1 MDLRHS
7 WGKSM
12 SLFGIVALTPF
23 EPRCLSPAAAAV
35 SACRAGETGVIDVE
49 AVNLHGETIAH
60 TLRTAVGDL
69 FLAGQA
75 GLRCG
80 VSQFED
86 AKDSLDFLSE
96 LTAGVSQPLLILS
109 LDQNEKL
116 GPVIGKAQ
124 KLGFRVLV
132 EVVNV
137 EEAKHAQTA
146 GANGVIAKGSE
157 SAGRVGEE
165 TALVLVQRLVAELKI
180 AVWARG
186 GIGPATA
193 SACILAG
200 CAGVVVDSQ
209 LLLSQESPLTV
220 DLKHKIARLD
230 GTETVL
236 LPTDTE
242 GVSYR
247 VFAKQGSSAIETAKE
262 ALAAADLEA
271 FRNALWEPQDR
282 VLFVGQDVAFAPL
295 FSRRLL
301 TTASI
306 LHEIRRAVEAN
317 LRYAR
322 EFQPIAEDSP
332 LAQSHGTKYPI
343 VQGAMTRVSD
353 TAEFA
358 FEVADGG
365 ALPFLA
371 LALMRKREAEA
382 LLKSTKEKL
391 GQKPWGVGILGF
403 VPHELRKEQIEVIER
418 YKPPFALIAGGRPD
432 QAKQLE
438 DMGITTYLHVPS
450 PGLLTSFVEMGSRRF
465 IFEGRE
471 CGGHVGPRSSFVLWE
486 IMIEELL
493 NVVTEQNASQ
503 FHIVF
508 AGGIHDRLSAAMVA
522 AMAAPLAQR
531 GVRIGL
537 LMGTAYL
544 FTKEAVESGAIVD
557 KFQQAALN
565 CDKTVLLE
573 TGPGHAIRCIDS
585 PYKQTFDSKY
595 KELLDAKTGRD
606 EIREE
611 LELMNLGRLR
621 LASKGLER
629 PSSGHASARVE
640 AEQIAKEESDT
651 GSGTKLVGV
660 QEDRQWNEG
669 MYMIGQVAAMHH
681 SVCTIAELH
690 AEVSKAGT
698 ELLNSRCKKFAET
711 LGVPQRTIVQDRG
724 SQPEAIA
731 IVGMSCFLPKANS
744 IEEYWLNILNKVDT
758 ITEVPSDYWNWKDLY
773 SEDPL
778 ARDKIYSK
786 WGGFLGDVDI
796 EPTRYGIPPAS
807 LEVIDP
813 VQLLIL
819 EVTRA
824 ALEDAGYD
832 LKEFPRER
840 TSVILANAGHGPITA
855 FYSLRSMLDW
865 KLQHLDPALRKE
877 MEDGLPEWTE
887 DSFPGYLGNVI
898 AGRVANRF
906 DLGGLNYSIDA
917 ACGSSLAA
925 LHTAVNELRFGT
937 SDVVLLA
944 ATDTHNQPGDYLS
957 FSKTHAFSPGGRC
970 RTFDAT
976 ADGIVISEGIAM
988 LVLRRLSD
996 AEKDGDTIYAVIRG
1010 VGGSSDGKDLSLTAP
1025 RPQGQMLALNRAY
1038 EDAKLEPNSI
1048 SLVEAHGTGTV
1059 AGDKAE
1065 IEALNKVFSRSTT
1078 KIRECAV
1085 GSVKTMIGHTKCT
1098 AGLAS
1103 MIKVA
1108 KALHHKVLPPTIGV
1122 DVPNPTCKFETSPFY
1137 INSET
1142 RPWLRKPAEDGT
1154 YTPLRAGVSAFGFG
1168 GTNFHAVL
1176 EEYCPPGA
1184 RHTAPGFTEWPCEL
1198 FAFGGTSRNDVLRQ
1212 VQALKEAV
1220 NKAIKNGEKRNALRD
1235 LAWWHY
1241 MRTAD
1246 RLAGKQVR
1254 MAIVAT
1260 SVNELL
1266 ERLGQATQELFDSK
1280 KMSMKDP
1287 RGFYFQEAAE
1297 PGHGKIA
1304 FVMPGQ
1310 GSQQPNMLKDL
1321 ALTFPEVLNA
1331 FEYADSALSG
1341 KFDKL
1346 LSSYIFPPPA
1356 FSKEETSEQAAQ
1368 LTDTRV
1374 AQPAVGAADLAMLD
1388 LMKSMSVEPDMLAGH
1403 SYGEYVALCAA
1414 GVMSYES
1421 LLNISHERGR
1431 LLSQRSTGTMA
1442 AVAAPIATV
1451 SDLVKAFPK
1460 VSIANIN
1467 APEQIVVAGKPDEL
1481 ERFVAHAQSKNVQ
1494 ARLIPVS
1501 QAFHT
1506 PAMEYAKDPLMSALC
1521 DEQMFAPTVPVYC
1534 NSDAETY
1541 PDEAIEIVQRLCEH
1555 AVKPVDFVKQI
1566 QRMYDDGARVFV
1578 EVGPGSVL
1586 TNLIGATLADKPHS
1600 AIALDRPGKHGV
1612 SALLHA
1618 VAQLVTAGVVPNLA
1632 RLYEFR
1638 LSTKDIC
1645 RSLAAEAAPASSKP
1659 EKARPK
1665 LQYRVNSH
1673 RIVRVKPDGSTE
1685 AVGRTANVAFRAQKS
1700 DNTQATSAAYA
1711 THASGKTTQSAPTPR
1726 PAAAP
1731 QHPAQSQPTG
1741 YPQGGYAA
1749 PQPQPGYGYGAPQ
1762 TVQPLYATPQTQAG
1776 FARAAGV
1783 SAVDEV
1789 MLQFQRS
1796 MVDITNNFL
1805 SAQQQVML
1813 SYLQMKGG
1821 QPVSPHAQSFNYGA
1835 GNEQAFYN
1843 RISELSG
1850 QFAQNQPIPQQ
1861 GYPTAQQFTQ
1871 PQPNQAPATQPYT
1884 YAATVPV
1891 NGNGSEPHHNGSEP
1905 AGNNGS
1911 GHAHAPAA
1919 APVAEAKPQYTDE
1932 YFVET
1937 LLEVVSQRTGYPP
1950 DMLDPALDLEA
1961 DLGIDSIK
1969 RVEILNS
1976 FRKQLPAEAQS
1987 NLESG
1992 LEQLAGTKTLQGIM
2006 DWIRT
2011 GVLTGGKGTAAATP
2025 APQSTQTAAPA
2036 LVPASVDA
2044 PATSAAPAAVPAM
2057 QYPTRRGLI
2066 QVVELDP
2073 IQRQA
2078 LPEGTIVVCDDTDFG
2093 YEVVNQIGSQA
2104 VMLRHQKDAASAT
2117 RIDGRYEANLTDEA
2131 QAASVL
2137 SMIREDRGNVVSLVH
2152 LMGMNR
2158 HDADSAN
2165 GKTLNG
2171 VDAVMSLFLLT
2182 RGLDSEFRKEDRKGA
2197 AIVACTKFGG
2207 TFASGDNPPT
2217 NYLPATAGVIGFVKS
2232 AAREWQ
2238 NAPCKVL
2245 DFEFDVAWDY
2255 AARVIIDELTNTG
2268 ERVEI
2273 GRKGGQRYGLDVKS
2287 AEFADDQRD
2296 LTGSLDLNEQSVVL
2310 VTGGARGIT
2319 AEVALELSQVYHP
2332 KLILLGRSPLPSD
2345 EEPEW
2350 SRDLTSAKDLKAAIM
2365 EQLRSSNQTVKIA
2378 AVEAKYQKLLRE
2390 REMRAAVNALREAAS
2405 HVEYHEVDV
2414 TDESAIASLVG
2425 KIYEDHGRID
2435 GIINGAGVIED
2446 AYLKDKQYDSFQ
2458 RVYKTKVFGA
2468 IALANHVRLNELK
2481 FFTLFS
2487 SIVGRTGNAGQTDYV
2502 AANEVI
2508 SKLSVALNNQIPGRV
2523 ASFMWGP
2530 WQGGMAQPELAEIFA
2545 MHGWAMIERVDGRK
2559 SFVRELERGAKQ
2571 DAEVMLVAEITAA
2584 PAELTAQG
2592 ARLLGS
2598 SAVADASGTV
2608 EYTVILDLENDLYLH
2623 DHQIDGVPVLPM
2635 AMSLEMMSEAVL
2647 SANKGWKIAR
2657 VFDMDI
2663 PSGVVID
2670 TPRKAA
2676 SIKVETVSCDSEKRH
2691 VRTTLSTGPGAMR
2704 ARFCTNFELIPASAT
2719 APAYTHFPS
2728 QVDKVSDLGE
2738 LGDILDET
2746 FDTEMVYRDWMFH
2759 GPMFQGIKSIEIM
2772 GAHGAIGEVKHSL
2785 PARCLTTCGA
2795 ESWVIDPILLDGSM
2809 QLAGVWARRY
2819 LDTTVLP
2826 TGFRTLHRFDVEVAP
2841 PLTGRVVIDPN
2852 SNDRELVCEV
2862 AVYNRHGQLLLA
2874 VTGLGGVGSKALNRL
2889 TANRQS
2895 VSSGA
2900 NR

>member
-1 MDLRHS
+1 
-7 WGKSM
+7 M

-35 SACRAGETGVIDVE
+35 SACRAGETGVIDCE
-49 AVNLHGETIAH
+49 AVNLRAESVMHV
-60 TLRTAVGDL
+60 LRTAVGDA
-69 FLAGQA
+69 FLAGHA
-75 GLRCG
+75 GLRLG
-80 VSQFED
+80 VSQVED
-86 AKDSLDFLSE
+86 AKDALDFLSE

-109 LDQNEKL
+109 MDRQEKL
-116 GPVIGKAQ
+116 GPVIAKNQ
-124 KLGFRVLV
+124 KLGFKVFV
-132 EVVNV
+132 EAVSV

-146 GANGVIAKGSE
+146 GADGVIAKGGE
-157 SAGRVGEE
+157 AAGRVAEE
-165 TALVLVQRLVAELKI
+165 TTLVLVQRFVAELKI
-180 AVWARG
+180 PVWARG
-186 GIGPATA
+186 GIGPSSA
-193 SACILAG
+193 SACVLAG
-200 CAGVVVDSQ
+200 CAGVIVDSQ

-236 LPTDTE
+236 LPTTTA

-247 VFAKQGSSAIETAKE
+247 VFAKQASPSLEKAKE
-262 ALAAADLEA
+262 ALSSGDLEG

-282 VLFVGQDVAFAPL
+282 VLLIGQDVAFAPL
-295 FSRRLL
+295 FAKRLI
-301 TTASI
+301 TVSAI
-306 LHEIRRAVEAN
+306 LNEVRRAVESN

-322 EFQPIAEDSP
+322 EFQPIAENSA

-358 FEVADGG
+358 FEVANGG

-403 VPHELRKEQIEVIER
+403 VPHELRKEQIEVIEK

-493 NVVTEQNASQ
+493 AVVTEQNASS
-503 FHIVF
+503 FHIIF
-508 AGGIHDRLSAAMVA
+508 AGGIHDRMSAAMVA

-531 GVRIGL
+531 GVAIGL

-544 FTKEAVESGAIVD
+544 FTKEAVKSGAIVE
-557 KFQQAALN
+557 KFQQAALG

-585 PYKQTFDSKY
+585 PYKETFDGKY
-595 KELLDAKTGRD
+595 KELVEKKTGRD

-651 GSGTKLVGV
+651 GSSAKLVDV
-660 QEDRQWNEG
+660 DEDRQWNEG
-669 MYMIGQVAAMHH
+669 MYMIGQVAAMHQ

-690 AEVSKAGT
+690 AEISRAGT
-698 ELLNSRCKKFAET
+698 ELLNSKSKEVEESVGAT
-711 LGVPQRTIVQDRG
+711 PRTIIQDRG
-724 SQPEAIA
+724 AQPEPIA
-731 IVGMSCFLPKANS
+731 IVGMSCFLPQANS
-744 IEEYWLNILNKVDT
+744 IEQYWLNILNKVDT

-786 WGGFLGDVDI
+786 WGGFLGDIDV

-865 KLQHLDPALRKE
+865 KLQNVDPAFRKE

-957 FSKTHAFSPGGRC
+957 FSKTHAFSPQGRC

-996 AEKDGDTIYAVIRG
+996 AERDGDAIYAVIRG

-1025 RPQGQMLALNRAY
+1025 RPQGQMLAINRAY
-1038 EDAKLEPNSI
+1038 EDARIEPSSI

-1065 IEALNKVFSRSTT
+1065 IEALNKVFSRYSTKT
-1078 KIRECAV
+1078 RECAV

-1108 KALHHKVLPPTIGV
+1108 KALHHKVLPPTMGV
-1122 DVPNPTCKFETSPFY
+1122 TVPNPTCKFETSPFY

-1142 RPWLRKPAEDGT
+1142 RPWLRKPADDGT

-1184 RHTAPGFTEWPCEL
+1184 RHNAPGFTEWPCEL
-1198 FAFGGTSRNDVLRQ
+1198 FAFTGTTRPDILKQ
-1212 VQALKEAV
+1212 VTALKEAA
-1220 NKAIKNGEKRNALRD
+1220 NKAVKNGINRHSLRD

-1254 MAIVAT
+1254 LAIIAT
-1260 SVNELL
+1260 NVSELL
-1266 ERLGQATQELFDSK
+1266 DKLGQATQELFDSK
-1280 KMSMKDP
+1280 KLTIKDP
-1287 RGFYFQEAAE
+1287 RGFYFNEAAE
-1297 PGHGKIA
+1297 PTCGKIA
-1304 FVMPGQ
+1304 FMMPGQ

-1321 ALTFPEVLNA
+1321 ALAFPEVLNA
-1331 FEYADSALSG
+1331 FEYADGALTG

-1356 FSKEETSEQAAQ
+1356 FTKEETAQQAAQ

-1388 LMKSMSVEPDMLAGH
+1388 LLKSLSVEPDMLAGH

-1414 GVMSYES
+1414 GVMSYDS
-1421 LLNISHERGR
+1421 LMNVSFERGR

-1442 AVAAPIATV
+1442 AVAAPLATV
-1451 SDLVKAFPK
+1451 AELVKSFGD

-1467 APEQIVVAGKPDEL
+1467 APEQIVVAGQAGDL
-1481 ERFVAHAQSKNVQ
+1481 ERFVAHAQSQNVQ
-1494 ARLIPVS
+1494 AKLIPVS

-1506 PAMEYAKDPLMSALC
+1506 QAMEYAKAPLMSALVS
-1521 DEQMFAPTVPVYC
+1521 EQMFAPTVPVYS
-1534 NSDAETY
+1534 NSDAQTY
-1541 PDEAIEIVQRLCEH
+1541 PDEAIDIVQRLCEH
-1555 AVKPVDFVKQI
+1555 AVKPVDFAKQI

-1578 EVGPGSVL
+1578 EVGPGAVL
-1586 TNLIGATLADKPHS
+1586 TNLIGATLADQPHA

-1618 VAQLVTAGVVPNLA
+1618 VAQLVTAGVVPNIA
-1632 RLYEFR
+1632 RLFEFR
-1638 LSTKDIC
+1638 LGTREIC
-1645 RSLAAEAAPASSKP
+1645 RSLAAEAAPASSKQ

-1665 LQYRVNSH
+1665 LQYRMNSH
-1673 RIVRVKPDGSTE
+1673 RIVRIKPDGSTE
-1685 AVGRTANVAFRAQKS
+1685 AVGRTANVSF
-1700 DNTQATSAAYA
+1700 N
-1711 THASGKTTQSAPTPR
+1711 ASSKPSEKTNPIPNALPNAGRPVA
-1726 PAAAP
+1726 PAAQQVSA
-1731 QHPAQSQPTG
+1731 
-1741 YPQGGYAA
+1741 
-1749 PQPQPGYGYGAPQ
+1749 QPQQVISGQPSHAVNQQAYGAPQ
-1762 TVQPLYATPQTQAG
+1762 PVQPLYAAPQSQAG
-1776 FARAAGV
+1776 FVRAAGI

-1821 QPVSPHAQSFNYGA
+1821 QPVAHFPQNFNAGA
-1835 GNEQAFYN
+1835 APQVDESAFYN
-1843 RISELSG
+1843 RMSEL
-1850 QFAQNQPIPQQ
+1850 
-1861 GYPTAQQFTQ
+1861 TAQMPMRAAYPYQATQQ
-1871 PQPNQAPATQPYT
+1871 PQIAHQAVPLTATQAFVQSAQTPS
-1884 YAATVPV
+1884 
-1891 NGNGSEPHHNGSEP
+1891 NGNGNEPYNNGSDN
-1905 AGNNGS
+1905 GNNGS
-1911 GHAHAPAA
+1911 GHAHAIVNSQV
-1919 APVAEAKPQYTDE
+1919 VAEAKPQYTDE

-1950 DMLDPALDLEA
+1950 DMLDPTLDLEA

-1992 LEQLAGTKTLQGIM
+1992 LEKLAGTKTLQGIM

-2011 GVLTGGKGTAAATP
+2011 GVLTGGNGKGG
-2025 APQSTQTAAPA
+2025 
-2036 LVPASVDA
+2036 
-2044 PATSAAPAAVPAM
+2044 SAAPAPAPQTAPAAASFESAATPGVAEQAQTQTPVM

-2066 QVVELDP
+2066 QVVELEP

-2078 LPEGTIVVCDDTDFG
+2078 LPEGTIIVCDDRDFG
-2093 YEVVNQIGSQA
+2093 YEVANQIGSQA
-2104 VMLRHQKDAASAT
+2104 VMLKHDSEAGSAA
-2117 RIDGRYEANLTDEA
+2117 RIDGHYQANLTDET
-2131 QAASVL
+2131 QAANVL
-2137 SMIREDRGNVVSLVH
+2137 SMIREDRGAVVSLVH
-2152 LMGMNR
+2152 LMGLNP
-2158 HDADSAN
+2158 HDASLDSGRISLA
-2165 GKTLNG
+2165 G
-2171 VDAVMSLFLLT
+2171 VDSVMSLFLLT
-2182 RGLDSEFRKEDRKGA
+2182 RGLDGEFRKENRNGIA
-2197 AIVACTKFGG
+2197 VVACTKLGG
-2207 TFASGDNPPT
+2207 TFASGDNPPN
-2217 NYLPATAGVIGFVKS
+2217 NYLPATAGIIGFVKS

-2245 DFEFDVAWDY
+2245 DFEVDVDPSY
-2255 AARVIIDELTNTG
+2255 AANVIVDELTNPSD
-2268 ERVEI
+2268 RVEI
-2273 GRKGGQRYGLDVKS
+2273 GRKGGQRYGLDVKA
-2287 AEFADDQRD
+2287 AEFADDQRE

-2319 AEVALELSQVYHP
+2319 AEIALELSQIYHP
-2332 KLILLGRSPLPSD
+2332 KLILAGRSPLPSE

-2350 SRDLTSAKDLKAAIM
+2350 SRDLSSAKDLKAAIM

-2378 AVEAKYQKLLRE
+2378 TVETMYQKLLRE
-2390 REMRAAVNALREAAS
+2390 REMRSAVKALREAAS
-2405 HVEYHEVDV
+2405 LVEYHEVDV
-2414 TDESAIASLVG
+2414 TDETAIASFVK
-2425 KIYEDHGRID
+2425 KIYQEHGRID

-2468 IALANHVRLNELK
+2468 VALANHVRLNELK

-2508 SKLSVALNNQIPGRV
+2508 SKLSVALNNRIQGRV
-2523 ASFMWGP
+2523 ISFMWGP

-2545 MHGWAMIERVDGRK
+2545 AHGWAMIERVDGRK

-2571 DAEVMLVAEITAA
+2571 DAEVMLVAEITQA

-2598 SAVADASGTV
+2598 SAVADANGTV
-2608 EYTVILDLENDLYLH
+2608 EYTVILDLETDLYLH

-2676 SIKVETVSCDSEKRH
+2676 SIKVELVSCDSERRH

-2704 ARFCTNFELIPASAT
+2704 ARFCTNFELIPQSAA

-2728 QVDKVSDLGE
+2728 HVDKVSDLGE
-2738 LGDILDET
+2738 LGELLDET

-2759 GPMFQGIKSIEIM
+2759 GPMFQGIKSIEVM

-2809 QLAGVWARRY
+2809 QLAGVWARRF

>member
-1 MDLRHS
+1 
-7 WGKSM
+7 M

-35 SACRAGETGVIDVE
+35 SACRAGETGVIDIE
-49 AVNLHGETIAH
+49 ALNLCGESIAQ
-60 TLRTAVGDL
+60 TLRNAVGDV
-69 FLAGQA
+69 FLAGHA

-80 VSQFED
+80 VSQIED
-86 AKDSLDFLSE
+86 AKDALDFLSE

-109 LDQNEKL
+109 LDRDEKL
-116 GPVIGKAQ
+116 GPVIAKAQ
-124 KLGFRVLV
+124 KLGFKVLV

-146 GANGVIAKGSE
+146 GADGVIAKGSE
-157 SAGRVGEE
+157 SGGRVGEE
-165 TALVLVQRLVAELKI
+165 TSLVLVQRLVGEVKI
-180 AVWARG
+180 PVWARG
-186 GIGPATA
+186 GIGPSSA

-220 DLKHKIARLD
+220 DLKHKVARMD
-230 GTETVL
+230 GLETVL
-236 LPTDTE
+236 LPTAQA

-247 VFAKQGSSAIETAKE
+247 VYAKQGSAAIETAKE
-262 ALAAADLEA
+262 AIRAGNLEG
-271 FRNALWEPQDR
+271 FRDALWEPQDR
-282 VLFVGQDVAFAPL
+282 VLLLGQDVSLAPL
-295 FSRRLL
+295 FSRRLI

-322 EFQPIAEDSP
+322 EFEPIAEDSP
-332 LAQSHGTKYPI
+332 LAKSHGTKYPI

-358 FEVADGG
+358 FEVANGG

-382 LLKSTKEKL
+382 LLKSTKERL

-493 NVVTEQNASQ
+493 GVVTEQNASQ
-503 FHIVF
+503 FHIIF

-544 FTKEAVESGAIVD
+544 FTKEAVDSGAIVD
-557 KFQQAALN
+557 KFQKAALG

-629 PSSGHASARVE
+629 PSSGAASARVE

-651 GSGTKLVGV
+651 GSGAKLVGV
-660 QEDRQWNEG
+660 DEDRQWNEG
-669 MYMIGQVAAMHH
+669 MYMIGQVAAMHQ

-690 AEVSKAGT
+690 AEVSQAGT
-698 ELLNSRCKKFAET
+698 ELLKTRCKAFEDT
-711 LGVPQRTIVQDRG
+711 SGVPQRIIVQDRG
-724 SQPEAIA
+724 AQPEPIA

-744 IEEYWLNILNKVDT
+744 IEQYWLNILNKVDT

-996 AEKDGDTIYAVIRG
+996 AERDGDNIVAVIRG

-1078 KIRECAV
+1078 KVRECAV

-1103 MIKVA
+1103 LIKVA

-1122 DVPNPTCKFETSPFY
+1122 TVPNPTCKFETSPFY

-1184 RHTAPGFTEWPCEL
+1184 RHTAPGFSEWPCEL
-1198 FAFGGTSRNDVLRQ
+1198 FAFTGTSRNDVLRQ

-1220 NKAIKNGEKRNALRD
+1220 NKAVKNGEKRNALRD

-1241 MRTAD
+1241 MRTFD
-1246 RLAGKQVR
+1246 RLAGKTVR

-1280 KMSMKDP
+1280 KMAMKDP

-1304 FVMPGQ
+1304 FMMPGQ

-1321 ALTFPEVLNA
+1321 ALTFPEVASA
-1331 FEYADSALSG
+1331 FEYADGALVG

-1346 LSSYIFPPPA
+1346 LSSYVFPPPA
-1356 FSKEETSEQAAQ
+1356 FSKEETAAQATQ
-1368 LTDTRV
+1368 LTDTRI

-1388 LMKSMSVEPDMLAGH
+1388 LMKSLSVEPDMLGGH

-1414 GVMSYES
+1414 GVMSYDS
-1421 LLNISHERGR
+1421 LLNISYERGR

-1442 AVAAPIATV
+1442 AVAAPLATV
-1451 SDLVKAFPK
+1451 SELVKTFPK

-1467 APEQIVVAGKPDEL
+1467 APEQIVVAGQPDEL
-1481 ERFVAHAQSKNVQ
+1481 ERFVAHAQSKSVQ

-1506 PAMEYAKDPLMSALC
+1506 QAMEYAKDPLMSALC

-1541 PDEAIEIVQRLCEH
+1541 PDEAIDIVQRLCEH
-1555 AVKPVDFVKQI
+1555 AVKPVDFAKQI

-1586 TNLIGATLADKPHS
+1586 TNLIGATLADKPHV

-1618 VAQLVTAGVVPNLA
+1618 VAQLVAAGVVPNLA

-1659 EKARPK
+1659 EKAKPK

-1685 AVGRTANVAFRAQKS
+1685 AVGRTANVSFSAHKS
-1700 DNTQATSAAYA
+1700 ENTQATSATYA
-1711 THASGKTTQSAPTPR
+1711 ISGRAEPDKVPAGR
-1726 PAAAP
+1726 PAATAP
-1731 QHPAQSQPTG
+1731 QHPAQPQLTG
-1741 YPQGGYAA
+1741 NAQAGYVA
-1749 PQPQPGYGYGAPQ
+1749 PQPQQYGYGAPQ
-1762 TVQPLYATPQTQAG
+1762 PVQPLYASSQQQQAG
-1776 FARAAGV
+1776 YARAAGI

-1805 SAQQQVML
+1805 TAQQQVML

-1821 QPVSPHAQSFNYGA
+1821 QPVAPYAQPFNNGA
-1835 GNEQAFYN
+1835 SNEMAFYN
-1843 RISELSG
+1843 RVSELTG
-1850 QFAQNQPIPQQ
+1850 QFANQPMQQ
-1861 GYPTAQQFTQ
+1861 PGVAYPAQQLAQ
-1871 PQPNQAPATQPYT
+1871 PQHQAPATQPYT
-1884 YAATVPV
+1884 YAQAVAT
-1891 NGNGSEPHHNGSEP
+1891 NGNGSEPNGNGSEP
-1905 AGNNGS
+1905 GNNGS
-1911 GHAHAPAA
+1911 GHAHAAPAA
-1919 APVAEAKPQYTDE
+1919 MPVAEAKPQYTDE

-1950 DMLDPALDLEA
+1950 DMLDPTLDLEA

-2011 GVLTGGKGTAAATP
+2011 GVLTGSKGTAP
-2025 APQSTQTAAPA
+2025 
-2036 LVPASVDA
+2036 
-2044 PATSAAPAAVPAM
+2044 AAPAAPAPAAESAPAQPTSVSAPAPNAAAAAPAM

-2066 QVVELDP
+2066 QVVELEP
-2073 IQRQA
+2073 IQRHA
-2078 LPEGTIVVCDDTDFG
+2078 LPEGTIIVCDDTDFG

-2104 VMLRHQKDAASAT
+2104 VMLRHQNEAASAA
-2117 RIDGRYEANLTDEA
+2117 RVDGRYEANLTDEA
-2131 QAASVL
+2131 QAANVL
-2137 SMIREDRGNVVSLVH
+2137 SMIREDHGDVASLIH

-2158 HDADSAN
+2158 HDAETAN
-2165 GKTLNG
+2165 AKTLSG

-2182 RGLDSEFRKEDRKGA
+2182 RELDAEFRKDNRKG
-2197 AIVACTKFGG
+2197 VAVLAGTKFGG
-2207 TFASGDNPPT
+2207 TFASGENAPT

-2245 DFEFDVAWDY
+2245 DFEFDVPWDY
-2255 AARVIIDELTNTG
+2255 AASVIVDELTNPG
-2268 ERVEI
+2268 DRVEI

-2287 AEFADDQRD
+2287 AEFAEDQRE
-2296 LTGSLDLNEQSVVL
+2296 LNGSLDLNEQSVVL
-2310 VTGGARGIT
+2310 ITGGARGIT

-2332 KLILLGRSPLPSD
+2332 KLILLGRSPLPSQ

-2390 REMRAAVNALREAAS
+2390 REMRSAVQALREAAS

-2414 TDESAIASLVG
+2414 TDEAAIASLVG
-2425 KIYEDHGRID
+2425 KIYQEHGRID

-2598 SAVADASGTV
+2598 SAVADANGTV
-2608 EYTVILDLENDLYLH
+2608 EYTVMLDLENDLYLH

-2676 SIKVETVSCDSEKRH
+2676 SIKVETVSADSEKRH

-2704 ARFCTNFELIPASAT
+2704 ARFCTNFELIPVSAT

-2728 QVDKVSDLGE
+2728 HVNKVSDLGE
-2738 LGDILDET
+2738 LGEILDET

-2759 GPMFQGIKSIEIM
+2759 GPMFQGIKSIEMM

>member
-1 MDLRHS
+1 
-7 WGKSM
+7 M

-35 SACRAGETGVIDVE
+35 SACRAGETGVIDLE
-49 AVNLHGETIAH
+49 AVNLRGDAIMHL
-60 TLRTAVGDL
+60 LRTSVGDI
-69 FLAGQA
+69 FLAGHC
-75 GLRCG
+75 GIRCG
-80 VSQFED
+80 VSQIED
-86 AKDSLDFLSE
+86 AKDALDFLSE

-109 LDQNEKL
+109 LDSRDHL
-116 GPVIGKAQ
+116 GVVIAKAQ
-124 KLGFRVLV
+124 KLGFKVFV
-132 EVVNV
+132 EAVSL
-137 EEAKHAQTA
+137 EEAKHAQSSGCDA
-146 GANGVIAKGSE
+146 VIAKGSE
-157 SAGRVGEE
+157 SAGRVSEE
-165 TALVLVQRLVAELKI
+165 TTLVLVQRLVGELKVP
-180 AVWARG
+180 VWARG
-186 GIGPATA
+186 GIGPSSA

-209 LLLSQESPLTV
+209 LLLCQESPLSI
-220 DLKHKIARLD
+220 DLKHKIARMD

-236 LPTDTE
+236 LPSPQDS
-242 GVSYR
+242 VSYR
-247 VFAKQGSSAIETAKE
+247 VYAKQGSAALETARDF
-262 ALAAADLEA
+262 LAAGDLVG
-271 FRNALWEPQDR
+271 FRGALWEPNDR
-282 VLFVGQDVAFAPL
+282 VLLIGQDVAFAPL
-295 FSRRLL
+295 FARRLI
-301 TTASI
+301 TVASI
-306 LHEIRRAVEAN
+306 LNDIRRAVDSN

-322 EFQPIAEDSP
+322 ECQPIAENSP

-358 FEVADGG
+358 FQVADGG

-382 LLKSTKEKL
+382 LLKDTKEKL
-391 GQKPWGVGILGF
+391 GNKPWGVGILGF

-438 DMGITTYLHVPS
+438 DMGIATYLHVPS

-493 NVVTEQNASQ
+493 AVVTEQNASS

-508 AGGIHDRLSAAMVA
+508 AGGIHDRVSAAMVA
-522 AMAAPLAQR
+522 AMTAPLAQR

-544 FTKEAVESGAIVD
+544 FTKEAVESGAIVE
-557 KFQQAALN
+557 KFQQAALD

-585 PYKQTFDSKY
+585 PYKQTFDQKY
-595 KELLDAKTGRD
+595 QQLVESKTGRD

-629 PSSGHASARVE
+629 PTSGQSSARVE

-651 GSGTKLVGV
+651 GRGAKLVEV
-660 QEDRQWNEG
+660 AEDRQWQEG
-669 MYMIGQVAAMHH
+669 MYMIGQVAAMHK
-681 SVCTIAELH
+681 SVSTIAALH
-690 AEVSKAGT
+690 QEVSRAAT
-698 ELLNSRCKKFAET
+698 ELIDTRSKAVEESAAT
-711 LGVPQRTIVQDRG
+711 SVRTIVQDR
-724 SQPEAIA
+724 SAQPEPIA
-731 IVGMSCFLPKANS
+731 IVGMSCFLPAANT
-744 IEEYWLNILNKVDT
+744 IEQYWLNILNKVDT
-758 ITEVPSDYWNWKDLY
+758 ITEVPSDYWNWRDLF

-786 WGGFLGDVDI
+786 WGGFLGDIDV
-796 EPTRYGIPPAS
+796 EPTQYGIPPAS

-832 LKEFPRER
+832 LKEFPKER

-865 KLQHLDPALRKE
+865 KLNNLAPELRKE

-925 LHTAVNELRFGT
+925 LHTAVNELRFGV

-957 FSKTHAFSPGGRC
+957 FSKTHAFSPQGRC
-970 RTFDAT
+970 RTFDST

-988 LVLRRLSD
+988 LVLRRLTD

-1025 RPQGQMLALNRAY
+1025 RPQGQMLAINRAY
-1038 EDAKLEPNSI
+1038 EDAQIEPSSI

-1065 IEALNKVFSRSTT
+1065 IEALNSVFSRFNART
-1078 KIRECAV
+1078 RECAV

-1108 KALHHKVLPPTIGV
+1108 KALHHKVLPPTMGV
-1122 DVPNPTCKFETSPFY
+1122 TVPNPTCKFETSPFY

-1142 RPWLRKPAEDGT
+1142 RPWLRKPADDGT
-1154 YTPLRAGVSAFGFG
+1154 YIPLRAGVSAFGFG

-1184 RHTAPGFTEWPCEL
+1184 RHAAPGFTEWPCEI
-1198 FAFGGTSRNDVLRQ
+1198 FAFTGNTRPDVLKQ
-1212 VQALKEAV
+1212 ITALKEAAAKV
-1220 NKAIKNGEKRNALRD
+1220 VKSGNDKRNALRD

-1241 MRTAD
+1241 IRTAD

-1254 MAIVAT
+1254 MAIVASSIT
-1260 SVNELL
+1260 ELT

-1280 KMSMKDP
+1280 KQTIKDP
-1287 RGFYFQEAAE
+1287 RGLYFFEGTDAQ
-1297 PGHGKIA
+1297 HGKVA
-1304 FVMPGQ
+1304 FLMPGQ

-1321 ALTFPEVLNA
+1321 AMTFPEVLTA
-1331 FEYADSALSG
+1331 FECADGALDG
-1341 KFDKL
+1341 KLDRL
-1346 LSSYIFPPPA
+1346 LSAYVFPPPA
-1356 FSKEETSEQAAQ
+1356 FTKEEVAQQAAQ

-1374 AQPAVGAADLAMLD
+1374 AQPAVGAADLAMLE
-1388 LMKSMSVEPDMLAGH
+1388 LLKSLSVEPDMVAGH

-1414 GVMSYES
+1414 GAMSYES
-1421 LLNISHERGR
+1421 LLNVSYERGR

-1442 AVAAPIATV
+1442 AVAAPLAAVTE
-1451 SDLVKAFPK
+1451 LVKEFK
-1460 VSIANIN
+1460 GISVANIN
-1467 APEQIVVAGKPDEL
+1467 APEQIVVAGPKEDL

-1506 PAMEYAKDPLMSALC
+1506 KAMEYAKEPLMSALVN
-1521 DEQMFAPTVPVYC
+1521 EQMFPPTVPVYS
-1534 NSDAETY
+1534 NSDARVY
-1541 PDEAIEIVQRLCEH
+1541 SGEAIEIVQKLCEH
-1555 AVKPVDFVKQI
+1555 AVKPVDFARQI
-1566 QRMYDDGARVFV
+1566 QRMYDDGARIFV
-1578 EVGPGSVL
+1578 EVGPGAVL
-1586 TNLIGATLADKPHS
+1586 TNLVGATLADQPHA

-1618 VAQLVTAGVVPNLA
+1618 VAQLVAAGVIPNLA
-1632 RLYEFR
+1632 YLFEFR
-1638 LSTKDIC
+1638 LGTREI
-1645 RSLAAEAAPASSKP
+1645 RRQLAAEAAPASPKP

-1665 LQYRVNSH
+1665 LKYRVNSH

-1685 AVGRTANVAFRAQKS
+1685 AVGRTANVSFNLSQKS
-1700 DNTQATSAAYA
+1700 EGTSQAE
-1711 THASGKTTQSAPTPR
+1711 SGSFTGSTGSSGRQSAP
-1726 PAAAP
+1726 AASKP
-1731 QHPAQSQPTG
+1731 
-1741 YPQGGYAA
+1741 
-1749 PQPQPGYGYGAPQ
+1749 GAPNAVPNIARQHQVNAQAQQVGQ
-1762 TVQPLYATPQTQAG
+1762 TGAPPPVQPLYATGAQQQGYPRTAG
-1776 FARAAGV
+1776 I

-1805 SAQQQVML
+1805 SAQQQVMQ
-1813 SYLQMKGG
+1813 SYLQMKAG
-1821 QPVSPHAQSFNYGA
+1821 QPVSQYPQTANS
-1835 GNEQAFYN
+1835 EELAFYN
-1843 RISELSG
+1843 RVSELNG
-1850 QFAQNQPIPQQ
+1850 QMFNQPMPNSSLNPAFNPQ
-1861 GYPTAQQFTQ
+1861 ALA
-1871 PQPNQAPATQPYT
+1871 NQAIYTQAAPGSS
-1884 YAATVPV
+1884 YADHG
-1891 NGNGSEPHHNGSEP
+1891 NNGSEPSNSNNGSEP
-1905 AGNNGS
+1905 GSNGS
-1911 GHAHAPAA
+1911 GPSHASHATTHSTPVSPAQ
-1919 APVAEAKPQYTDE
+1919 EAKPQYTDE
-1932 YFVET
+1932 FFVET

-1950 DMLDPALDLEA
+1950 DMLDPTLDLEA

-1976 FRKQLPAEAQS
+1976 FRKQLPGEAQA

-2011 GVLTGGKGTAAATP
+2011 GVLTGKENQKNPAPVAPSASVSSPAATSTAAKAPVETVASATDQG
-2025 APQSTQTAAPA
+2025 AQS
-2036 LVPASVDA
+2036 S
-2044 PATSAAPAAVPAM
+2044 M

-2066 QVVELDP
+2066 QVVELEQ
-2073 IQRQA
+2073 IQRQTLA
-2078 LPEGTIVVCDDTDFG
+2078 DGAIVVCDDTDFG
-2093 YEVVNQIGSQA
+2093 YQVVNQTGGKG
-2104 VMLRHQKDAASAT
+2104 VMLRHYKDASNAS
-2117 RIDGRYEANLTDEA
+2117 RVDGRYEANLVDES
-2131 QAASVL
+2131 QVRDVL
-2137 SMIREDRGNVVSLVH
+2137 SMIKDDHGAIASLVH
-2152 LMGMNR
+2152 LMGMYR
-2158 HDADSAN
+2158 PEAATDKPSLA
-2165 GKTLNG
+2165 G
-2171 VDAVMSLFLLT
+2171 VDAVMSLFLLA
-2182 RGLDSEFRKEDRKGA
+2182 RELDGEFRKENRQGVSL
-2197 AIVACTKFGG
+2197 IACTSFGG
-2207 TFASGDNPPT
+2207 TFASGDDPPK
-2217 NYLPATAGVIGFVKS
+2217 NFLPATAGVIGFVKS

-2238 NAPCKVL
+2238 NAACKVL
-2245 DFEFDVAWDY
+2245 DFELDCAWDY
-2255 AARVIIDELTNTG
+2255 AANVIVDELTNPSC

-2273 GRKGGQRYGLDVKS
+2273 GHRGGKRWGLDVKA
-2287 AEFADDQRD
+2287 AEFADSERE
-2296 LTGSLDLNEQSVVL
+2296 LCGSLDLNENSVVL

-2319 AEVALELSQVYHP
+2319 AEVALELSHVYRP
-2332 KLILLGRSPLPSD
+2332 KLVLVGRSPLPS
-2345 EEPEW
+2345 EQEPEW
-2350 SRDLTSAKDLKAAIM
+2350 SADLTSAKDLKAAIM

-2378 AVEAKYQKLLRE
+2378 TVESMYQKLLRE
-2390 REMRAAVNALREAAS
+2390 REMRSAVKAMRESAS
-2405 HVEYHEVDV
+2405 HLEYHEVDV
-2414 TDESAIASLVG
+2414 TDDAQVKELVE
-2425 KIYEDHGRID
+2425 KIYQTHGRID

-2508 SKLSVALNNQIPGRV
+2508 SKLSVALNNQIEGRV
-2523 ASFMWGP
+2523 ISFMWGP

-2545 MHGWAMIERVDGRK
+2545 AHGWAMIERVDGRK
-2559 SFVRELERGAKQ
+2559 SFVRELERGLKQ

-2592 ARLLGS
+2592 ARLAGS
-2598 SAVADASGTV
+2598 SAVADAQGTV

-2647 SANKGWKIAR
+2647 SSNKGWKIAR

-2676 SIKVETVSCDSEKRH
+2676 CIKVETISQDAERRH

-2704 ARFCTNFELIPASAT
+2704 ARFCTNFELIPVSAT
-2719 APAYTHFPS
+2719 QPKYTHFPS
-2728 QVDKVSDLGE
+2728 HVDKVSDLGE
-2738 LGDILDET
+2738 LGELLDET
-2746 FDTEMVYRDWMFH
+2746 ICVDMVYRDWMFH
-2759 GPMFQGIKSIEIM
+2759 GPMFQGIKSIEMM
-2772 GAHGAIGEVKHSL
+2772 GAHGAIGEVKSSL

-2862 AVYNRHGQLLLA
+2862 AVYNKHGQLLLA